1 MNRRT
6 VTTAI
11 MAAALVLAALVPG
24 EGRAARIKD
33 VASFSGVRTNQLVGY
48 GLVVGLGGTGD
59 KRGSDFTIQS
69 IWNMLDKMGVRVD
82 KRTLRPANV
91 AAVMVTAQMP
101 ATARPGAKL
110 DVTVSSLG
118 DASSLLGGV
127 LLMTPMKGVDGEI
140 YGLAQGPL
148 AVGGF
153 QASGAAATATKNV
166 TTVATIPGGANIE
179 RAVPFDFNGQHDLT
193 INLGYSDFTTSMAVV
208 KAINKAMGGGFAR
221 ATDASTIKLDIPEQ
235 YRGNMV
241 PLMATI
247 ENLEIT
253 PDNKARV
260 VVDEKTG
267 TVVVGLNAKLTRSA
281 VTHGNLQIVIQESA
295 EVSQPLPF
303 APVGAETVVT
313 PQTSIGAN
321 EENRQLRMLEGATL
335 QELVEGLNV
344 LRATPRDLISI
355 LKTLKSAGALHAD
368 LEVI

>member
-1 MNRRT
+1 MFSHRIITT
-6 VTTAI
+6 VLT
-11 MAAALVLAALVPG
+11 ALVLAALVSG

-33 VASFSGVRTNQLVGY
+33 IASFSGVRTNQLVGY
-48 GLVVGLGGTGD
+48 GLVVGLSGTGD

-82 KRTLRPANV
+82 KKTLRPANV
-91 AAVMVTAQMP
+91 AAVMVTCQMP
-101 ATARPGAKL
+101 ATARPGTKL

-127 LLMTPMKGVDGEI
+127 LLMTPMKGVDGEL
-140 YGLAQGPL
+140 YGLAQGPI

-153 QASGAAATATKNV
+153 QAAGAAATATKNI
-166 TTVATIPGGANIE
+166 TTVASIPGGLNVE
-179 RAVPFDFNGQHDLT
+179 RAIPFEFNQQRDLT
-193 INLGYSDFTTSMAVV
+193 INLGYSDFTTAMQIA
-208 KAINKAMGGGFAR
+208 KKINQSMGGSFAR
-221 ATDASTIKLDIPEQ
+221 ATDASTVKLDIPEQ
-235 YRGNMV
+235 HRGNMV
-241 PLMATI
+241 PMMASI
-247 ENLEIT
+247 ENLEVI

-267 TVVVGLNAKLTRSA
+267 TVVVGLNVKLTRSA
-281 VTHGNLQIVIQESA
+281 VTHGNLQILIQESA

-303 APVGAETVVT
+303 APVGAQTVVT
-313 PQTSIGAN
+313 PETSVSAK
-321 EENRQLRMLEGATL
+321 EENRNLRMVEGATL